1 MPAMRRKPLP
11 DFATPT
17 TRQLRELWRKYPDD
31 AAVHSA
37 CLEIERMRGVFMEI
51 EAYRVVVERCWREET
66 RSTLVGLEKL
76 RMLMESERSRLG
88 ISRDEI
94 PTAHEDAGKRHP

>member
-1 MPAMRRKPLP
+1 
-11 DFATPT
+11 
-17 TRQLRELWRKYPDD
+17 
-31 AAVHSA
+31 
-37 CLEIERMRGVFMEI
+37 
-51 EAYRVVVERCWREET
+51 VVERCWQEET

-76 RMLMESERSRLG
+76 RMLMERERSRLG

>member
-1 MPAMRRKPLP
+1 MKRKQLP
-11 DFATPT
+11 DFATPS

-31 AAVHSA
+31 VAVHNA
-37 CLEIERMRGVFMEI
+37 CLEMERMREVFMQI
-51 EAYRVVVERCWREET
+51 EAYRVVVERCWQEET

-76 RMLMESERSRLG
+76 RMLMERERSRLG